1 MDDLALRIGTWAQDA
16 VAFLQLRRPGK
27 PAMLQ
32 PMFNWDD
39 VRYFLTLQREG
50 TLAAAGTAL
59 KLDPTTVGR
68 RLVKLEEGLGA
79 RLFDRTPT
87 GYALTEAGHRL
98 LPRAERI
105 EREALGVERD
115 VAGEDQKLEGV
126 VRLTATEMLTTRFI
140 APHLRRFRER
150 YPQIQLE
157 LQCTNLDVNLAR
169 READI
174 ALRLAR
180 PTQEDLII
188 KRLSFIDLGLYASVD
203 YVDRFGLPKD
213 SLAGHQLILF
223 ANTRPFRRENDWIE
237 ARMDGAHVALRS
249 DSVSAIYS
257 ATVAGTGISLLPCLV
272 AEADRQ
278 LVRVP
283 VEGAPEPRQIWQA
296 VHKDLRDSARIR
308 AVVEFIGKIM
318 TPVEHR
324 VSAA

>member
-1 MDDLALRIGTWAQDA
+1 M
-16 VAFLQLRRPGK
+16 AFLQLRILACA
-27 PAMLQ
+27 AMLQ

-39 VRYFLTLQREG
+39 VRYFLTLHRQS

-87 GYALTEAGHRL
+87 GYVLTEAGHRL

-150 YPQIQLE
+150 YPEIQLE
-157 LQCTNLDVNLAR
+157 LHCTNLDVNLAR

-188 KRLSFIDLGLYASVD
+188 KRLSFIDLGLYASLD

-213 SLAGHQLILF
+213 SLAGHQMILF

-237 ARMDGAHVALRS
+237 ARMDGAHLALRS

-257 ATVAGTGISLLPCLV
+257 AAAAGTGIALLPCLV
-272 AEADRQ
+272 ADHDRH

-283 VEGAPEPRQIWQA
+283 LEGAPEPRQIWQA

-308 AVVEFIGKIM
+308 AVLDFIGKTM
-318 TPVEHR
+318 SPVQNR

>member
-1 MDDLALRIGTWAQDA
+1 MKTLAPSAARVPQLEN
-16 VAFLQLRRPGK
+16 AFLQLQIRDG
-27 PAMLQ
+27 PAMMQ
-32 PMFNWDD
+32 AMFNWDD
-39 VRYFLTLQREG
+39 VRYFLTLHRQG
-50 TLAAAGTAL
+50 TLAAAGAAL
-59 KLDPTTVGR
+59 TLDPTTVGR

-87 GYALTEAGHRL
+87 GYVLTEAGHRL

-105 EREALGVERD
+105 ERETLGVKRD

-140 APHLRRFRER
+140 APHLRRLRER
-150 YPQIQLE
+150 YPEIQLE

-188 KRLSFIDLGLYASVD
+188 KRLSFIDLGLYASLD
-203 YVDRFGLPKD
+203 YIDRFGLPKD

-223 ANTRPFRRENDWIE
+223 ANTRPFRRENDWLE

-257 ATVAGTGISLLPCLV
+257 ATVAGTGIALLPCLV
-272 AEADRQ
+272 ADHDRH
-278 LVRVP
+278 LARVP

-308 AVVEFIGKIM
+308 AVLDFIGKTM
-318 TPVEHR
+318 TPARER

>member
-1 MDDLALRIGTWAQDA
+1 MNDLAHCERKGAQPRG
-16 VAFLQLRRPGK
+16 AFLQLLLGPFA
-27 PAMLQ
+27 AMMQ
-32 PMFNWDD
+32 VMFNWDD
-39 VRYFLTLQREG
+39 VRYFLTLHRLG
-50 TLAAAGTAL
+50 TLAAAGAAL

-68 RLVKLEEGLGA
+68 RLAKLEEELGA
-79 RLFDRTPT
+79 RLFDRTPS
-87 GYALTEAGHRL
+87 GYLLTDAGHRL

-140 APHLRRFRER
+140 APHLRRFREHF
-150 YPQIQLE
+150 PEIQLE
-157 LQCTNLDVNLAR
+157 LHCTNLDVNLAR

-188 KRLSFIDLGLYASVD
+188 KRLSFIDLGLYASLD
-203 YVDRFGLPKD
+203 YVDRYGLPKE

-223 ANTRPFRRENDWIE
+223 ANTRPFRRENDWLM
-237 ARMDGAHVALRS
+237 ARMDGAHLALRS

-257 ATVAGTGISLLPCLV
+257 AAVAGAGIALLPCLV
-272 AEADRQ
+272 ADNDRH

-283 VEGAPEPRQIWQA
+283 LEGAPEPRQIWQA

-308 AVVEFIGKIM
+308 AVLDFVGEVV
-318 TPVEHR
+318 TPAYAR

>member
-1 MDDLALRIGTWAQDA
+1 AL
-16 VAFLQLRRPGK
+16 LQLRPSGN
-27 PAMLQ
+27 AATMQL
-32 PMFNWDD
+32 MFDWDD
-39 VRYFLTLQREG
+39 VRYFLTLQRHA
-50 TLAAAGTAL
+50 TLAAAGAAL
-59 KLDPTTVGR
+59 TLDPTTVGR
-68 RLVKLEEGLGA
+68 RLVKLEDELGA
-79 RLFDRTPT
+79 RLFDRTPN
-87 GYALTEAGHRL
+87 GYVLTDAGHRL

-115 VAGEDQKLEGV
+115 VAGEDKKLEGV

-140 APHLRRFRER
+140 APQLRRFRER
-150 YPQIQLE
+150 YPEIQLE

-188 KRLSFIDLGLYASVD
+188 KRLSFIHLGLYASLD
-203 YVDRFGLPKD
+203 YLDRFGLPNE
-213 SLAGHQLILF
+213 SLAGHQMILF
-223 ANTRPFRRENDWIE
+223 ANTPPFRRENEWIE
-237 ARMDGAHVALRS
+237 ARMDGARVALRS
-249 DSVSAIYS
+249 DSVSATYS
-257 ATVAGTGISLLPCLV
+257 ATVGGTGIGLLPCLV
-272 AEADRQ
+272 ADHDRH

-308 AVVEFIGKIM
+308 AVLDFLGKAL
-318 TPVEHR
+318 TPPQEK

>member
-1 MDDLALRIGTWAQDA
+1 MARSLSWKSDSRSIFA
-16 VAFLQLRRPGK
+16 VATSMQHCDS
-27 PAMLQ
+27 AA
-32 PMFNWDD
+32 MFNWDD
-39 VRYFLTLQREG
+39 VRYFLTLQRQG
-50 TLAAAGTAL
+50 TLAAAGAAL

-68 RLVKLEEGLGA
+68 RLVKLEEELGA
-79 RLFDRTPT
+79 RLFDRTPS
-87 GYALTEAGHRL
+87 GYVLTEAGHRL

-126 VRLTATEMLTTRFI
+126 VKLTATEMLTTRFI
-140 APHLRRFRER
+140 APHLKRFRER
-150 YPQIQLE
+150 YPEIQLD
-157 LQCTNLDVNLAR
+157 LNCTNLDVNLAR

-188 KRLSFIDLGLYASVD
+188 KRLSFIHLGLYASRD
-203 YVDRFGLPKD
+203 YADRFGLPKA
-213 SLAGHQLILF
+213 SLAGHQMILF
-223 ANTRPFRRENDWIE
+223 ASTRPFRRENEWLE

-249 DSVSAIYS
+249 DSVSAMYA
-257 ATVAGTGISLLPCLV
+257 ATVAGTGIALLPCLV
-272 AEADRQ
+272 ADHDRH

-308 AVVEFIGKIM
+308 AVLDFLGKVL
-318 TPVEHR
+318 TPSQEQ

>member
-1 MDDLALRIGTWAQDA
+1 MQLPDRA
-16 VAFLQLRRPGK
+16 VA
-27 PAMLQ
+27 AIVQ

-39 VRYFLTLQREG
+39 VRYFLTLHRQG
-50 TLAAAGTAL
+50 TLAAAGAAL
-59 KLDPTTVGR
+59 TLDPTTVGR

-87 GYALTEAGHRL
+87 GYVLTEAGHRL

-140 APHLRRFRER
+140 APQLRRFRER
-150 YPQIQLE
+150 YPEIQLE
-157 LQCTNLDVNLAR
+157 LHCTNLDVNLAR

-188 KRLSFIDLGLYASVD
+188 KRLSFIHLGLYASLD
-203 YVDRFGLPKD
+203 YVDRYGLPKD
-213 SLAGHQLILF
+213 SLAGHQMILF
-223 ANTRPFRRENDWIE
+223 ANTRPFRRENEWIE
-237 ARMDGAHVALRS
+237 ARMNGAQLALRS

-257 ATVAGTGISLLPCLV
+257 ATVAGTGIALLPCLV
-272 AEADRQ
+272 ADHDRH

-308 AVVEFIGKIM
+308 AVLDFVGKTM
-318 TPVEHR
+318 TPADER

>member
-1 MDDLALRIGTWAQDA
+1 MKYLASHEPFWTQDRGA
-16 VAFLQLRRPGK
+16 LLQLRWPDKAARMQ
-27 PAMLQ
+27 AM
-32 PMFNWDD
+32 FDWDD
-39 VRYFLTLQREG
+39 VRYFLTLQRHA
-50 TLAAAGTAL
+50 TLAAAGAAL
-59 KLDPTTVGR
+59 TLDPTTVGR
-68 RLVKLEEGLGA
+68 RLVKLEEELGA
-79 RLFDRTPT
+79 RLFDRTPN
-87 GYALTEAGHRL
+87 GYVLTEAGHRL

-140 APHLRRFRER
+140 APQLRRFRER
-150 YPQIQLE
+150 YPEIQLE

-188 KRLSFIDLGLYASVD
+188 KRLSFIHLGLYASLD
-203 YVDRFGLPKD
+203 YVDRFGLPKE
-213 SLAGHQLILF
+213 SLAGHQMILF

-237 ARMDGAHVALRS
+237 ARMDGARVALRS
-249 DSVSAIYS
+249 DSVSATYS
-257 ATVAGTGISLLPCLV
+257 ATVAGTGIGLLPCLV
-272 AEADRQ
+272 ADHDRH

-308 AVVEFIGKIM
+308 AVLDFLGKALK
-318 TPVEHR
+318 PPQQH

>member
-1 MDDLALRIGTWAQDA
+1 
-16 VAFLQLRRPGK
+16 
-27 PAMLQ
+27 
-32 PMFNWDD
+32 MFNWDD
-39 VRYFLTLQREG
+39 VRYFLTLQRQA
-50 TLAAAGTAL
+50 TLAAAGAAL

-68 RLVKLEEGLGA
+68 RLVKLEEELGA
-79 RLFDRTPT
+79 RLFDRTPA
-87 GYALTEAGHRL
+87 GYVLTEAGHRL

-126 VRLTATEMLTTRFI
+126 VKLTATEMLTTRFI

-150 YPQIQLE
+150 YPQVQLD
-157 LQCTNLDVNLAR
+157 LNCTNLDVNLAR

-188 KRLSFIDLGLYASVD
+188 KRLSFIHLGLYASRD

-213 SLAGHQLILF
+213 SLAGHQMILF
-223 ANTRPFRRENDWIE
+223 ASRRPFRRENDWVE

-249 DSVSAIYS
+249 DSVSAMYA
-257 ATVAGTGISLLPCLV
+257 ATTAGTGIALLPCLV
-272 AEADRQ
+272 ADHDRQ
-278 LVRVP
+278 LVRIP
-283 VEGAPEPRQIWQA
+283 VEGGPEPRQIWQA

-308 AVVEFIGKIM
+308 AVLDFLGKVLTAPQERI
-318 TPVEHR
+318 
-324 VSAA
+324 SAA

>member
-1 MDDLALRIGTWAQDA
+1 
-16 VAFLQLRRPGK
+16 
-27 PAMLQ
+27 
-32 PMFNWDD
+32 MFDWDD
-39 VRYFLTLQREG
+39 VRYFLMLQRHG
-50 TLAAAGTAL
+50 TLAAAGAAL

-68 RLVKLEEGLGA
+68 RLMKLEEELGA

-87 GYALTEAGHRL
+87 GYVLTEAGHRL

-105 EREALGVERD
+105 EREALGVERE
-115 VAGEDQKLEGV
+115 VAGEDQKLEGL

-150 YPQIQLE
+150 YPEIQLE

-188 KRLSFIDLGLYASVD
+188 KRLSFIDLGLYASLG
-203 YVDRFGLPKD
+203 YVNRFGLPRE
-213 SLAGHQLILF
+213 SLAGHHMILF
-223 ANTRPFRRENDWIE
+223 VNTRPFRRENDWLE
-237 ARMDGAHVALRS
+237 ARMDGARVALRS

-257 ATVAGTGISLLPCLV
+257 ATVAGAGVALLPCLV
-272 AEADRQ
+272 ADHDHE

-283 VEGAPEPRQIWQA
+283 LEGAPEPRQIWQA

-308 AVVEFIGKIM
+308 VVLDFLGRIL
-318 TPVEHR
+318 TPVQEP
-324 VSAA
+324 SGSP

>member
-1 MDDLALRIGTWAQDA
+1 MSHLAPSFGRGTQGGI
-16 VAFLQLRRPGK
+16 AFLQLRGRGQ
-27 PAMLQ
+27 PAMMQ
-32 PMFNWDD
+32 AMFNWDD

-59 KLDPTTVGR
+59 MLDPTTVGR

-87 GYALTEAGHRL
+87 GYVLTEAGHRL

-203 YVDRFGLPKD
+203 YADRFGLPKD

-257 ATVAGTGISLLPCLV
+257 ATLAGTGIALLPCLV
-272 AEADRQ
+272 ADNDRQ

-308 AVVEFIGKIM
+308 AVLEFIGKTM

-324 VSAA
+324 VTAA

>member
-1 MDDLALRIGTWAQDA
+1 MGNLAASEPDWAQRSD
-16 VAFLQLRRPGK
+16 AFLQLRGAAS
-27 PAMLQ
+27 PAMMQ
-32 PMFNWDD
+32 AMFNWDD
-39 VRYFLTLQREG
+39 VRYFLTLHRHS

-68 RLVKLEEGLGA
+68 RLAKLEEELGA
-79 RLFDRTPT
+79 RLFDRTPN
-87 GYALTEAGHRL
+87 GYLLTEAGHRL

-140 APHLRRFRER
+140 APYLRRFGER
-150 YPQIQLE
+150 YPQIELE
-157 LQCTNLDVNLAR
+157 LHCTNLDVNLAR

-180 PTQEDLII
+180 PTQDDLII
-188 KRLSFIDLGLYASVD
+188 KRLSFIDLGLYASLD
-203 YVDRFGLPKD
+203 YVDRYGLPKE

-223 ANTRPFRRENDWIE
+223 ANTRPFRRENDWIA
-237 ARMDGAHVALRS
+237 ARMDGARLALRS

-257 ATVAGTGISLLPCLV
+257 ATVAGAGIALLPCLV
-272 AEADRQ
+272 ADNDRH

-283 VEGAPEPRQIWQA
+283 LEGAPEPRQIWQA

-308 AVVEFIGKIM
+308 AVLDFVGEIM
-318 TPVEHR
+318 TPIHER
-324 VSAA
+324 ISAA

>member
-1 MDDLALRIGTWAQDA
+1 M
-16 VAFLQLRRPGK
+16 
-27 PAMLQ
+27 Q

-39 VRYFLTLQREG
+39 VRYFLTLQRLG
-50 TLAAAGTAL
+50 TLAAAGAAL

-87 GYALTEAGHRL
+87 GYVLTEAGHRL

-188 KRLSFIDLGLYASVD
+188 KRLSFIDLGLYASLD
-203 YVDRFGLPKD
+203 YIDRFGLPKD

-237 ARMDGAHVALRS
+237 ARMDGAHLALRS

-257 ATVAGTGISLLPCLV
+257 ATLAGTGIALLPCLV
-272 AEADRQ
+272 ADADPHLKRI
-278 LVRVP
+278 P
-283 VEGAPEPRQIWQA
+283 VDGAPEPRQIWQA
-296 VHKDLRDSARIR
+296 VHQDLRDSARIR
-308 AVVEFIGKIM
+308 AVLDFIGKTM
-318 TPVEHR
+318 TPPQDR

>member
-1 MDDLALRIGTWAQDA
+1 MQLRIPGYPAK
-16 VAFLQLRRPGK
+16 LQ
-27 PAMLQ
+27 A
-32 PMFNWDD
+32 MFNWDD
-39 VRYFLTLQREG
+39 VRYFLTLHRQA

-59 KLDPTTVGR
+59 SLDPTTVGR

-87 GYALTEAGHRL
+87 GYVLTEAGHRL

-115 VAGEDQKLEGV
+115 VAGEDQKLEGI

-150 YPQIQLE
+150 YPEIQLE
-157 LQCTNLDVNLAR
+157 LHCTNLDVNLAR

-188 KRLSFIDLGLYASVD
+188 KRLSFIDLGLYASLD
-203 YVDRFGLPKD
+203 YVDRMGLPKG
-213 SLAGHQLILF
+213 SLAGHQLIMF
-223 ANTRPFRRENDWIE
+223 ANTRPFRRENEWLA
-237 ARMDGAHVALRS
+237 ARMDGAHIALRS

-257 ATVAGTGISLLPCLV
+257 ATAAGAGIALLPCLV
-272 AEADRQ
+272 ADHDRH

-283 VEGAPEPRQIWQA
+283 QDGAPEPRQIWQA

-308 AVVEFIGKIM
+308 AVLDFIGKTM
-318 TPVEHR
+318 RPVQAR
-324 VSAA
+324 SSAA

>member
-1 MDDLALRIGTWAQDA
+1 
-16 VAFLQLRRPGK
+16 
-27 PAMLQ
+27 
-32 PMFNWDD
+32 MFDWDD
-39 VRYFLTLQREG
+39 VRYFLMLQRHG
-50 TLAAAGTAL
+50 TLAAAGAAL

-68 RLVKLEEGLGA
+68 RLIKLEEELGA
-79 RLFDRTPT
+79 RLFDRTPN
-87 GYALTEAGHRL
+87 GYVLTEAGHRL

-105 EREALGVERD
+105 EREALGVERE
-115 VAGEDQKLEGV
+115 VAGEDQKLEGI

-150 YPQIQLE
+150 YPEIQLE

-188 KRLSFIDLGLYASVD
+188 KRLSFIDLGLYASLG
-203 YVDRFGLPKD
+203 YVNRFGLPRE
-213 SLAGHQLILF
+213 SLAGHHMILF
-223 ANTRPFRRENDWIE
+223 VNTRPFRRENDWLE
-237 ARMDGAHVALRS
+237 ARMDGARVALRS

-257 ATVAGTGISLLPCLV
+257 ATVAGAGIALLPCLV
-272 AEADRQ
+272 ADHDHE

-283 VEGAPEPRQIWQA
+283 LEGAPEPRQIWQA

-308 AVVEFIGKIM
+308 VVLDFLGKIL
-318 TPVEHR
+318 TPVQEP
-324 VSAA
+324 SGSP

>member
-1 MDDLALRIGTWAQDA
+1 MKYLASHEPFWTQDRGA
-16 VAFLQLRRPGK
+16 LLQLRCPDKAARMQ
-27 PAMLQ
+27 AM
-32 PMFNWDD
+32 FDWDD
-39 VRYFLTLQREG
+39 VRYFLTLQRHA
-50 TLAAAGTAL
+50 TLAAAGAAL
-59 KLDPTTVGR
+59 TLDPTTVGR
-68 RLVKLEEGLGA
+68 RLVKLEEELGA
-79 RLFDRTPT
+79 RLFDRTPN
-87 GYALTEAGHRL
+87 GYVLTEAGHRL

-140 APHLRRFRER
+140 APQLRRFRER
-150 YPQIQLE
+150 YPEIQLE

-188 KRLSFIDLGLYASVD
+188 KRLSFIHLGLYASLD
-203 YVDRFGLPKD
+203 YVDRFGLPKE
-213 SLAGHQLILF
+213 SLAGHQMILF

-237 ARMDGAHVALRS
+237 ARMDGARVALRS
-249 DSVSAIYS
+249 DSVSATYS
-257 ATVAGTGISLLPCLV
+257 ATVAGTGIGLLPCLV
-272 AEADRQ
+272 ADHDRH

-308 AVVEFIGKIM
+308 AVLDFLGKALK
-318 TPVEHR
+318 PPQQH

>member
-1 MDDLALRIGTWAQDA
+1 
-16 VAFLQLRRPGK
+16 
-27 PAMLQ
+27 MLQ

-87 GYALTEAGHRL
+87 GYVLTEAGHRL

-105 EREALGVERD
+105 EREVLGVERD

-157 LQCTNLDVNLAR
+157 LQCTNQDVNLAR

-257 ATVAGTGISLLPCLV
+257 ATAAGTGIALLPCLV
-272 AEADRQ
+272 ADNDRQ

-308 AVVEFIGKIM
+308 AVVEFIGKTM
-318 TPVEHR
+318 TPVQHR